1 MVRRVFFGFHY
12 KRDIW
17 RASQVRNSW
26 VTKPDR
32 EAAGFWDAA
41 EWEKL
46 KKRGDEAVKGWIDKQ
61 MEGTSVTVVLIGA
74 KTSSR
79 KWVRYEVKKSHEDG
93 KGLLGVYIHK
103 LKDQEGNTD
112 EEGNN
117 HFGVIG
123 KDKDGDNVYFWQLYP
138 TYDWV
143 DDDGY
148 EKLGKW
154 VEKAAKKAGR

>member
-12 KRDIW
+12 RRDIW

-46 KKRGDEAVKGWIDKQ
+46 KKRGDEAVKRWIDKQ
-61 MEGTSVTVVLIGA
+61 LEGTSVTVVLIGA

-79 KWVRYEVKKSHEDG
+79 KWVRYEIKKSHKDG

-103 LKDQEGNTD
+103 LKDKDGNTD
-112 EEGNN
+112 EKGDNY
-117 HFGVIG
+117 FGVIG
-123 KDKDGDNVYFWQLYP
+123 KDKDGKNVYFWQLYP

-143 DDDGY
+143 DEDGY
-148 EKLGKW
+148 ENLGNW